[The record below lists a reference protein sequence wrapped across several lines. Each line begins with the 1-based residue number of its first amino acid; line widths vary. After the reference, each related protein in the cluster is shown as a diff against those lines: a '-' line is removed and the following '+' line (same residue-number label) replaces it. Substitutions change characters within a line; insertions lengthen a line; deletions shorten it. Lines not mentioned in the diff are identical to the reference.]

1 MIKLLSGR
9 FCKSLGRF
17 HMLGVKACSETAL
30 FREWSN
36 QDFHSRIKM
45 EKRNKSALIEIS
57 QLFESGLT
65 MIFTLCNFGYTL
77 AVTIIICFK
86 EFKI

>member
-1 MIKLLSGR
+1 
-9 FCKSLGRF
+9 
-17 HMLGVKACSETAL
+17 
-30 FREWSN
+30 
-36 QDFHSRIKM
+36 M

-65 MIFTLCNFGYTL
+65 MIFTLYNFGYTL